1 MKINK
6 PKTSKELERFL
17 GRIEY
22 FQGFMPRFS
31 NVVAPLYNMLN
42 QWKPGS
48 KLSWNEVTTG
58 AVDKL
63 KNMLRKTVEVYTP
76 DYSKSFHIYTD
87 VSTNGMGCVLGQF
100 INKMYQPVAFAG
112 KKFTKVEMN
121 YSTPKQELC
130 AI

>member
-58 AVDKL
+58 AVDK
-63 KNMLRKTVEVYTP
+63 
-76 DYSKSFHIYTD
+76 YSKSFHIYTD